1 MLVKQAIGQPLT
13 NSGPM
18 HFHKNGFI
26 TINRKEEFS
35 RGFRWKLG
43 INTNPCV
50 QLRNGKRCVFCGFLN
65 YRNPISPRTVG
76 RYFNEV
82 FRNSNLSD
90 IRRLELYVSGSFF
103 DDKEVSFDSRLEI
116 IKSINNSE
124 IEETI
129 LESRPE
135 FITEENLKPIT
146 DLINPKRITIAM
158 GVETMDDRLR
168 DELSK
173 GFSTKDIAKSLSKI
187 AKAGMNFQ
195 AYLLLNPPGINND
208 RNAII
213 DVVNSSKKLISL
225 TKKMDC
231 HLSLALQPFFIAK
244 NSKVSENQ
252 QKYPVRPPWLYTIA
266 LTLKLLDTIRAREK
280 SNLHVILGNENDNVA
295 PLRTPSNYTGNG
307 DVCSCTERVRSHLRK
322 INISQK
328 KLEENIHKILE
339 SPCDCRKVWEKE
351 ISAHKLMSNLITGHA

>member
-1 MLVKQAIGQPLT
+1 MLVKQAIRQLPT
-13 NSGPM
+13 DTGPM

-26 TINRKEEFS
+26 TIDRKEKFS
-35 RGFRWKLG
+35 RRFRWKLG

-50 QLRNGKRCVFCGFLN
+50 RLRNGKRCVFCGFLN
-65 YRNPISPRTVG
+65 YHNPITPVKVG
-76 RYFNEV
+76 RFFNEV
-82 FRNSNLSD
+82 FKNSNLRD

-103 DDKEVSFDSRLEI
+103 DDEEVSFDSRLEI
-116 IKSINNSE
+116 IESISNSE

-146 DLINPKRITIAM
+146 AIINPKRITIAI

-168 DELSK
+168 NELSK
-173 GFSTKDIAKSLSKI
+173 GFSTKDITKSLSKI
-187 AKAGMNFQ
+187 AQARMNFQ

-208 RNAII
+208 RKAII
-213 DVVNSSKKLISL
+213 DIINSSKKIISL

-231 HLSLALQPFFIAK
+231 HLILAIQPFFIAK
-244 NSKVSENQ
+244 NSGVSENRR
-252 QKYPVRPPWLYTIA
+252 KYPVRPPWLYTIA
-266 LTLKLLDTIRAREK
+266 LTLKLLDTIKTREK

-295 PLRTPSNYTGNG
+295 PLRIPSNYTGNG
-307 DVCSCTERVRSHLRK
+307 DVCSCTERIRNHLRE

-351 ISAHKLMSNLITGHA
+351 IGAHELISNL